1 MSDTTKK
8 EPTSKHAL
16 AQSRAKSK
24 LVERYR
30 EEYVTLYR
38 EECAKL
44 GLRNHATKAERLARI
59 REQLRKLEES
69 AGV

>member
-1 MSDTTKK
+1 MSDTKTPRKR
-8 EPTSKHAL
+8 PPHHAL

-44 GLRNHATKAERLARI
+44 GLRTHATKAERLARI
-59 REQLRKLEES
+59 REQLRKLE

>member
-1 MSDTTKK
+1 
-8 EPTSKHAL
+8 
-16 AQSRAKSK
+16 
-24 LVERYR
+24 VERYR

-44 GLRNHATKAERLARI
+44 GLRNHPTKAERLARI

>member
-1 MSDTTKK
+1 MSDTKT
-8 EPTSKHAL
+8 PRQRPPHAL

-44 GLRNHATKAERLARI
+44 GLRNHPTKAERLARI